1 MSGPKVKLATCLLN
15 ISEARN
21 RVVINKVIEAAKTAI
36 EANGKTGAAVLNAF
50 VDPEYNR
57 SVITISGHLPDLET
71 AVIGA
76 SKEAFALIN
85 MQNHEGGHP
94 RLGSVDLIPIHPITE
109 ETSLEDCGVVAT
121 NISKQLVQVVNG
133 SSFFFFGHADA
144 QKRGLIKRRKE
155 IGWFGKMV
163 NTRMIPDAGKFVSRY
178 GITGVGAAPYMSNF
192 NISLDTQ
199 DMAVGKK
206 VLKNIRER
214 TGGLVGI
221 SGMAFPHLGGLEVA
235 CNVDMFEFDPTNS
248 FHKKHLEAD
257 TIEIVMGTFWR
268 TKFEV
273 IEEAVEK
280 VAGALGVKVT
290 GESVIIGFTPEKART
305 LTLAAIQEQKSSL
318 ATSLSSTHM

>member
-1 MSGPKVKLATCLLN
+1 MSGSKVKLATCLLN

-21 RVVINKVIEAAKTAI
+21 KVVINKVIEAAKTTI

-235 CNVDMFEFDPTNS
+235 CNVDMFEFDPANS

-318 ATSLSSTHM
+318 VTSLSSTHM